1 MKKYFIYASM
11 FLLSLGFVSCNN
23 EDEIDTS
30 HSIFGSDGTEAE
42 EPNEFDKWL
51 LENYVYTYNIQVK
64 YRLDDNET
72 DVEYDLVPADYEK
85 AFALAKIVKFV
96 WMEAYDEVWG
106 IETTRTYVPKL
117 IQMIGNVAYTES
129 GMILGQAEQG
139 MKVTLFKINDLDLNN
154 LDVNTLNEYYFKT
167 MHHEFTHIL
176 NQRKPY
182 DTNYDRITESSY
194 VGSDWYQIYDDQ
206 ALQMGFISPYA
217 MDRGSEDFAEML
229 SIFVT
234 NTADTWESFLET
246 AEPNPNSPYYNPDVD
261 GRAILEQKF
270 DIVYKYMKDSWGVD
284 LYELRDVVQRR
295 QGEINTLFN

>member
-1 MKKYFIYASM
+1 MC
-11 FLLSLGFVSCNN
+11 LLSLGFVSCNN

-234 NTADTWESFLET
+234 NSADTWESFLET
-246 AEPNPNSPYYNPDVD
+246 AEPDPNSPYYNPDVN

-270 DIVYKYMKDSWGVD
+270 DIVYKYMNDSWGVD

>member
-1 MKKYFIYASM
+1 MKKYFIYACM
-11 FLLSLGFVSCNN
+11 FLLSLGFASCNN
-23 EDEIDTS
+23 EDDIDTS
-30 HSIFGSDGTEAE
+30 HSIFGADGTEDE

-51 LENYVYTYNIQVK
+51 LENYIYTYNIQVK

-154 LDVNTLNEYYFKT
+154 LDIATLN
-167 MHHEFTHIL
+167 HEFTHIL

-194 VGSDWYQIYDDQ
+194 VGSDWYQIRDEQ

-246 AEPNPNSPYYNPDVD
+246 AEPNPNSAYYKEGVD